1 LAHPDQNRMNVP
13 VEAARLRLIQ
23 QRLSTRFYEIPPAAE
38 QIAESI
44 LADLNDPEG
53 TASAL
58 PH

>member
-1 LAHPDQNRMNVP
+1 MALPDQDRMNAP

-44 LADLNDPEG
+44 LADLNDLEG
-53 TASAL
+53 NVSAL